1 MPSEFLK
8 AGGGLKSALRSGLP
22 HPKGKR
28 TLLSALGSSF
38 EPELLGA
45 GRSELRTHV
54 VPYLVGDRS
63 WDMPLPPHPGHMLPL
78 CPPHQRPLLPQAP
91 TAAPPT
97 CLSWGLQPSPVPPPQ
112 TPPAR
117 TMALSAPVRERLPQ
131 VRLHLVRSAQTT
143 DPNPTCTSGPT
154 VQLWPCSRGA
164 MWGLT
169 LTKRGQVAIPPQG
182 FGSLKLLL
190 RLCGPSAEVS
200 AHG

>member
-45 GRSELRTHV
+45 GRWEVRTHV
-54 VPYLVGDRS
+54 VSYLVGDRS

-97 CLSWGLQPSPVPPPQ
+97 CLSWGLQPH
-112 TPPAR
+112 TPPNADASSKDNGTERPSHGAPATRPPLAGAFR
-117 TMALSAPVRERLPQ
+117 TD
-131 VRLHLVRSAQTT
+131 H
-143 DPNPTCTSGPT
+143 
-154 VQLWPCSRGA
+154 
-164 MWGLT
+164 
-169 LTKRGQVAIPPQG
+169 
-182 FGSLKLLL
+182 
-190 RLCGPSAEVS
+190 
-200 AHG
+200 